1 MNNGKIHF
9 DKGGFAYAMII
20 MDLLKA
26 FDTMNQELLTTKSGA
41 YEFQK
46 NALSFK
52 KSYLTK
58 RQQRARANSKIST

>member
-1 MNNGKIHF
+1 
-9 DKGGFAYAMII
+9 

-26 FDTMNQELLTTKSGA
+26 FNTMNHELLTTKSGA

-52 KSYLTK
+52 KNYLTN